1 MKKALSK
8 DAILGM
14 HMLMANETIN
24 KKVELAPGDGKTYS
38 RYDIDED
45 GTVTLGE
52 TKFHFWNRLLN
63 CQREL
68 SFESWALAVWDALVD
83 LSTGG
88 NAEAI
93 EEGLSVEIA
102 KKAQREEDYEWVV
115 ARLLDCYKHVCN
127 NKGKD
132 SAVSAGT
139 RDKNGSSAVPRTLHI
154 NGEPI
159 TVNVNADGLHRVL
172 RIPDATG
179 RAGLK
184 FNIGITGVET
194 EMY

>member
-1 MKKALSK
+1 MSKVLSPITLLK
-8 DAILGM
+8 M
-14 HMLMANETIN
+14 QELMTNETIN
-24 KKVELAPGDGKTYS
+24 KKVELAPGEGKTYA
-38 RYDIDED
+38 RFDIQEN
-45 GTVTLGE
+45 GTVLLGE
-52 TKFHFWNRLLN
+52 TKFRFWNQLIG
-63 CQREL
+63 CQRML

-88 NAEAI
+88 NATAI

-102 KKAQREEDYEWVV
+102 KKAQREEDFEWVV
-115 ARLLDCYKHVCN
+115 QRLMDCYEHVCN
-127 NKGKD
+127 KKG

-139 RDKNGSSAVPRTLHI
+139 RDKNGSSAHNVIVHDHDNP
-154 NGEPI
+154 
-159 TVNVNADGLHRVL
+159 VNVRVNIGGTERVI

-184 FNIGITGVET
+184 VNVGVTGIET